1 MTTVTFIDTSVL
13 CELLKVPGRSSEEQ
27 STELAEEMDIRRAE
41 GERFVIPITTII
53 ETGNHIAQCGPDSRR
68 VAERLVRLLRM
79 AVSGDAPWTVLET
92 RFGAD
97 FLASLCDGDST
108 GERYEDL
115 AARKVGAGDIALLVE
130 RDQFRTSTAVT
141 RTSVW
146 TLDGGLD
153 AAAHV
158 SP

>member
-1 MTTVTFIDTSVL
+1 M
-13 CELLKVPGRSSEEQ
+13 PGKSNQERSSE
-27 STELAEEMDIRRAE
+27 LVEEMDLRRAD

-53 ETGNHIAQCGPDSRR
+53 ETGNHIAQCDGDRR
-68 VAERLVRLLRM
+68 TVAQRLVKLLRM
-79 AVSGDAPWTVLET
+79 AANGDAPWTVLET

-97 FLASLCDGDST
+97 FLAALCDGDST
-108 GERYEDL
+108 GERFEDL

-130 RDQFRTSTAVT
+130 RDQFRTSTAIN

-146 TLDGGLD
+146 TLDAGLD
-153 AAAHV
+153 AAAQV